1 MNRLIGPAPARGGP
15 RCAKRAAGFTLIEV
29 VVAFVLLTLILATSF
44 EIFTTGFARA
54 GLLEEQS
61 RALVIAQSRLA
72 AAGVEETLKEGETRG
87 ESEDRRFQ
95 WTQSIRRS
103 DEGSAP
109 GKPAPSVYQ
118 LYRIDVVVAWQ
129 GSDNRHREL
138 ALSTLGL
145 WTRA

>member
-1 MNRLIGPAPARGGP
+1 MNRLIGPPPARGRP
-15 RCAKRAAGFTLIEV
+15 RPAKRAAGFTLIEV
-29 VVAFVLLTLILATSF
+29 VVAFVLLTLVLAISF

-54 GLLEEQS
+54 SLLEEQS
-61 RALVIAQSRLA
+61 RALLIAQSRLA
-72 AAGVEETLKEGETRG
+72 AAGVEETLREGETRG

-95 WTQSIRRS
+95 WTVTISRS
-103 DEGSAP
+103 DEGTTP

-118 LYRIDVVVAWQ
+118 LYRIDVRVAWQ
-129 GSDNRHREL
+129 GADARQREL

>member
-1 MNRLIGPAPARGGP
+1 MRLR
-15 RCAKRAAGFTLIEV
+15 RSRGFTLIEV
-29 VVAFVLLTLILATSF
+29 VVAFVLLTLVLATSF
-44 EIFTTGFARA
+44 EIFSTGFARA
-54 GLLEEQS
+54 ALLEDES
-61 RALVIAQSRLA
+61 RALLIAQSRLA
-72 AAGVEETLKEGETRG
+72 TAGVEENLKEGETRG

-95 WTQSIRRS
+95 WTLSVKRS
-103 DEGSAP
+103 DEGTEP

-129 GSDNRHREL
+129 GADDRHRQL

>member
-1 MNRLIGPAPARGGP
+1 MRP
-15 RCAKRAAGFTLIEV
+15 RRSRGFTLIEV
-29 VVAFVLLTLILATSF
+29 VVAFVLLTLVLATSF

-54 GLLEEQS
+54 ALLEDES
-61 RALVIAQSRLA
+61 RALLIAQSRLA
-72 AAGVEETLKEGETRG
+72 VAGVEENLKEGETRG

-95 WTQSIRRS
+95 WTLSVKRS
-103 DEGSAP
+103 DEGTEP

-129 GSDNRHREL
+129 GADDRHRQL

>member
-1 MNRLIGPAPARGGP
+1 MRLR
-15 RCAKRAAGFTLIEV
+15 RSRGFTLIEV
-29 VVAFVLLTLILATSF
+29 VVAFVLLTLVLATSF

-54 GLLEEQS
+54 ALLEDES
-61 RALVIAQSRLA
+61 RALLIAQSRLA
-72 AAGVEETLKEGETRG
+72 AAGVEENLKEGETRG

-95 WTQSIRRS
+95 WTVSVKRS
-103 DEGSAP
+103 DEGAEP

-118 LYRIDVVVAWQ
+118 LYRIDVQVAWQ
-129 GSDNRHREL
+129 GADDRHRQL

>member
-1 MNRLIGPAPARGGP
+1 MNSER
-15 RCAKRAAGFTLIEV
+15 GFTLIEV
-29 VVAFVLLTLILATSF
+29 VVAFVLLTLVLATSF

-54 GLLEEQS
+54 SLLEDQS

-72 AAGVEETLKEGETRG
+72 AAGLEETLKEGESHG

-95 WTQSIRRS
+95 WTVSIKRT
-103 DEGSAP
+103 DEGAEP

-118 LYRIDVVVAWQ
+118 LYRIDVVVAWR
-129 GSDNRHREL
+129 GSDGKDRQL
-138 ALSTLGL
+138 PLSTLGL

>member
-1 MNRLIGPAPARGGP
+1 MNRPAAG
-15 RCAKRAAGFTLIEV
+15 RAAGFTLIEV
-29 VVAFVLLTLILATSF
+29 VVAFVLLTLILSVSF

-54 GLLEEQS
+54 ALLDEQS

-72 AAGVEETLKEGETRG
+72 AAGVEETLKEGDTRG
-87 ESEDRRFQ
+87 ESEDRRYQ
-95 WTQSIRRS
+95 WTVSVRRS
-103 DEGSAP
+103 DEGAVP

-118 LYRIDVVVAWQ
+118 LYRIDVVVAWD
-129 GSDNRHREL
+129 GSDRRHREI

>member
-109 GKPAPSVYQ
+109 
-118 LYRIDVVVAWQ
+118 
-129 GSDNRHREL
+129 
-138 ALSTLGL
+138 
-145 WTRA
+145 

>member
-1 MNRLIGPAPARGGP
+1 MRLR
-15 RCAKRAAGFTLIEV
+15 RSRGFTLIEV
-29 VVAFVLLTLILATSF
+29 VVAFVLLTLVLATSF
-44 EIFTTGFARA
+44 EIFSTGFARA
-54 GLLEEQS
+54 ALLEDES
-61 RALVIAQSRLA
+61 RALLIAQSRLA
-72 AAGVEETLKEGETRG
+72 TAGVEENLKEGETRG

-95 WTQSIRRS
+95 WTVSVKRS
-103 DEGSAP
+103 DEGTEP

-129 GSDNRHREL
+129 GADDRHRQL

>member
-1 MNRLIGPAPARGGP
+1 MNRLIGPPPARGRP
-15 RCAKRAAGFTLIEV
+15 RSAKRAAGFTLIEV
-29 VVAFVLLTLILATSF
+29 VVAFVLLTLVLATSF

-54 GLLEEQS
+54 AQLEDQS

-95 WTQSIRRS
+95 WTVSVKRT
-103 DEGSAP
+103 DEGAQP

-118 LYRIDVVVAWQ
+118 LYRIDVLVTWQ
-129 GSDNRHREL
+129 GADARRRQF